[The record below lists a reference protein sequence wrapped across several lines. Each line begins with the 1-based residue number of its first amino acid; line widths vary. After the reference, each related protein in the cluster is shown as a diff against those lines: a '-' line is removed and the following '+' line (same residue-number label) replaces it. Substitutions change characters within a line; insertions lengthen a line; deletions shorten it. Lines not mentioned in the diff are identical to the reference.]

1 MTRLHLGAVARELE
15 EAGCIAARAE
25 AEILVAE
32 APDAVTLRRWVG
44 RRVQGEPLAWITGTT
59 VFCGRTLRVAPG
71 VYIPRSQTEEV
82 ARRAV
87 AVLAGQGRGGHLV
100 ADLCTGAG
108 AIAAHLLAEVPT
120 LSVVGVDLDPRAVAC
135 AASNGVPTVRGDLD
149 RPLRSGRFAVVT
161 AVVPYVPTPELA
173 FLPADVR
180 RYEPLLA
187 LDGGS
192 DGLDVARRVV
202 GGAARLL
209 EPGGSLLLELGGD
222 QDEALEPEL
231 RAAGFAD
238 IVAWYDADGD
248 LRGVHARRDPA

>member
-1 MTRLHLGAVARELE
+1 
-15 EAGCIAARAE
+15 
-25 AEILVAE
+25 VAE

-59 VFCGRTLRVAPG
+59 VFCGRTLRVATG
-71 VYIPRSQTEEV
+71 VYIPRPQTEEV

-87 AVLAGQGRGGHLV
+87 TVLTGQDHDTGPV

-108 AIAAHLLAEVPT
+108 AIAAHLLAEVPSA
-120 LSVVGVDLDPRAVAC
+120 SVVGVDLDPRAVAC
-135 AASNGVPTVRGDLD
+135 AASNGVPSVRGDLD
-149 RPLRSGRFAVVT
+149 GPLRPGRFTVVT
-161 AVVPYVPTPELA
+161 AVVPYVPTAELA

-202 GGAARLL
+202 RGAARLL

-231 RAAGFAD
+231 LAAGFD
-238 IVAWYDADGD
+238 DSVAWHDADGD
-248 LRGVHARRDPA
+248 LRGLQAHRRRA